1 MRIEVLSAQYDN
13 AERTTYTAI
22 IRDADGKIM
31 GGEPFPYGVIVGQ
44 ADEGPVYGAVMS
56 LMGGVEIA
64 EHVADPEALAAQAR
78 AKRDALLSASDYYV
92 MPDYP
97 ATDLEAVCAYRQA
110 LRDLTAQAN
119 FPSEINWPKKP
130 SVLA

>member
-1 MRIEVLSAQYDN
+1 MRIEVISAQYDN
-13 AERTTYTAI
+13 SERTSYTAT
-22 IRDADGKIM
+22 IRDLDGKLF

-44 ADEGPVYGAVMS
+44 ADTGPVYGALMS

-64 EHVADPEALAAQAR
+64 EHVPDPVALAAQAR

-97 ATDLEAVCAYRQA
+97 GENLEAVRAYRQA
-110 LRDLTAQAN
+110 LRDLTKQPG
-119 FPSEINWPKKP
+119 FPFEINWPEKP
-130 SVLA
+130 ADLA